1 MSYAPIEIKKLAIR
15 LFNSGEYT
23 QAAISKI
30 VGYSVSAIKAW
41 ISRDRQGLPLSA
53 EERGHQPRKL
63 DDNDRQ
69 LICQLLGR
77 QPDATIE
84 DVRKLLNYK
93 ASKSAVH
100 REMVKLG
107 FTFKKNETRQ
117 RARKGGC
124 ATGKDELG

>member
-1 MSYAPIEIKKLAIR
+1 MSYAPLEIKKLAIR

-23 QAAISKI
+23 QAAIGKT
-30 VGYSVSAIKAW
+30 VGYSVSAVKAW
-41 ISRDRQGLPLSA
+41 IYRDRQGLPLCA

-77 QPDATIE
+77 KPDATIE
-84 DVRKLLNYK
+84 DARKLLNYK

-100 REMVKLG
+100 REMVELG
-107 FTFKKNETRQ
+107 FTLKKKRNTPTSKKEKMCSWR
-117 RARKGGC
+117 
-124 ATGKDELG
+124 E

>member
-1 MSYAPIEIKKLAIR
+1 MSNASLEIKRLAIR
-15 LFNSGEYT
+15 LFKSGEYT
-23 QAAISKI
+23 QTAISKI
-30 VGYSVSAIKAW
+30 VGYSVPAIKVW
-41 ISRDRQGLPLSA
+41 IAKDRRGLPLVA

-69 LICQLLGR
+69 LIRQLLGR

-84 DVRKLLNYK
+84 DVHKMLNYK
-93 ASKSAVH
+93 ASKSAVN

-124 ATGKDELG
+124 ATGEDGLC

>member
-1 MSYAPIEIKKLAIR
+1 MSNASLEIKRLAIR
-15 LFNSGEYT
+15 LFKSGEYSQT
-23 QAAISKI
+23 AISKI
-30 VGYSVSAIKAW
+30 VGYSVPAIKVW
-41 ISRDRQGLPLSA
+41 IAKDRRGLPLVA

-69 LICQLLGR
+69 LIRQLLGR

-84 DVRKLLNYK
+84 DVRKMLNYK

-117 RARKGGC
+117 RARKRRC
-124 ATGKDELG
+124 AAGSDDLG

>member
-1 MSYAPIEIKKLAIR
+1 MSIAPLEIKKLAMR
-15 LFNSGEYT
+15 LFKSGEYT
-23 QAAISKI
+23 QTAIGKI
-30 VGYSVSAIKAW
+30 VGYSVPAIKVW
-41 ISRDRQGLPLSA
+41 IAKDRRGLPLVA

-63 DDNDRQ
+63 DDSDRQ
-69 LICQLLGR
+69 LIRQLLGR

-84 DVRKLLNYK
+84 DVRKMLNYK

-117 RARKGGC
+117 RARKRRC
-124 ATGKDELG
+124 AAGPDDLG

>member
-1 MSYAPIEIKKLAIR
+1 MSNASLEIKKLAIR
-15 LFNSGEYT
+15 LFKSGEYSQT
-23 QAAISKI
+23 AISKI
-30 VGYSVSAIKAW
+30 VGYSVPAIKVW
-41 ISRDRQGLPLSA
+41 IAKDRRGLPLVA

-69 LICQLLGR
+69 LIRQLLGR

-84 DVRKLLNYK
+84 DVRKMLNYK

-107 FTFKKNETRQ
+107 FTFKKNETRK
-117 RARKGGC
+117 RARKRRC
-124 ATGKDELG
+124 AAGPDDLG

>member
-1 MSYAPIEIKKLAIR
+1 MSNASLEIKRLAIR
-15 LFNSGEYT
+15 LFKSGEYT
-23 QAAISKI
+23 QTAISKI
-30 VGYSVSAIKAW
+30 VGYSVPAIKVW
-41 ISRDRQGLPLSA
+41 IAKDRRGLPLVA

-69 LICQLLGR
+69 LIRQLMGR

-84 DVRKLLNYK
+84 DVRKMLNYK

-124 ATGKDELG
+124 ATGEDGLC

>member
-1 MSYAPIEIKKLAIR
+1 MSNASLEIKRLAIR
-15 LFNSGEYT
+15 LFKSGEYSQT
-23 QAAISKI
+23 AISKI
-30 VGYSVSAIKAW
+30 VGYSVPAIKVW
-41 ISRDRQGLPLSA
+41 IAKDRRGLPLVA

-69 LICQLLGR
+69 LIRQLLER

-84 DVRKLLNYK
+84 DVRKMLNYK

-117 RARKGGC
+117 RARKRRC
-124 ATGKDELG
+124 AAGPDDLG

>member
-1 MSYAPIEIKKLAIR
+1 MSNAPLEIKRLAIR
-15 LFNSGEYT
+15 LFKSGEYT
-23 QAAISKI
+23 QTAISKI
-30 VGYSVSAIKAW
+30 VGYSVPAIKVW
-41 ISRDRQGLPLSA
+41 IAKDRRGLPLAA

-69 LICQLLGR
+69 LIRLLLGR

-84 DVRKLLNYK
+84 DVRKMLNCK

-124 ATGKDELG
+124 ETGKDGMG

>member
-1 MSYAPIEIKKLAIR
+1 MSNASLEIKRLAIR
-15 LFNSGEYT
+15 LFKSGEYSQT
-23 QAAISKI
+23 AISKI
-30 VGYSVSAIKAW
+30 VGYSVPAIKVW
-41 ISRDRQGLPLSA
+41 IAKDRRGLPLVA

-69 LICQLLGR
+69 LIRQLLGR

-84 DVRKLLNYK
+84 DVRKMLNYK

-117 RARKGGC
+117 RARKRRC
-124 ATGKDELG
+124 AAGPDDLG

>member
-1 MSYAPIEIKKLAIR
+1 MSYSPLEIKKLAIR

-23 QAAISKI
+23 QAAIGKT
-30 VGYSVSAIKAW
+30 VGYSVSAVKAW
-41 ISRDRQGLPLSA
+41 IYRDRQGLPLCA

-69 LICQLLGR
+69 LICLLLGWK
-77 QPDATIE
+77 PDATIE
-84 DVRKLLNYK
+84 NARKPLNYK

-100 REMVKLG
+100 REMVELG

-117 RARKGGC
+117 RARKRRRAAG
-124 ATGKDELG
+124 ANELD

>member
-1 MSYAPIEIKKLAIR
+1 MSNASLEIKRLAIR
-15 LFNSGEYT
+15 LFKSGEYT
-23 QAAISKI
+23 QSAISKI
-30 VGYSVSAIKAW
+30 VGYSVPAIKVW
-41 ISRDRQGLPLSA
+41 IAKDRRGLPLVA

-69 LICQLLGR
+69 LIRQLLCQ

-84 DVRKLLNYK
+84 DVRKVLNYK

-100 REMVKLG
+100 REMVQLG

-117 RARKGGC
+117 RARKAGC
-124 ATGKDELG
+124 AAGKEELG

>member
-1 MSYAPIEIKKLAIR
+1 MSNASLEIKRLAIR
-15 LFNSGEYT
+15 LFKSGEYT
-23 QAAISKI
+23 QTAISKI
-30 VGYSVSAIKAW
+30 VGYSVPAIKVW
-41 ISRDRQGLPLSA
+41 IAKDRRGLPLVA

-69 LICQLLGR
+69 LIRQLLGR

-84 DVRKLLNYK
+84 DVRKMLNYK

-107 FTFKKNETRQ
+107 FTIKKNETRQ

-124 ATGKDELG
+124 ATGEDGLC

>member
-1 MSYAPIEIKKLAIR
+1 MSNASLEIKRLAIR
-15 LFNSGEYT
+15 LFKSGEYSQT
-23 QAAISKI
+23 AISRI
-30 VGYSVSAIKAW
+30 VGYSVPAIKVW
-41 ISRDRQGLPLSA
+41 IAKDRRGLPLVA

-69 LICQLLGR
+69 LIRQLLGR

-84 DVRKLLNYK
+84 DVRKMLNYK

-117 RARKGGC
+117 RARKRRC
-124 ATGKDELG
+124 AAGPDDLG